1 MTAIGNR
8 VLPASTGSR
17 NAGIDLLR
25 GLCILLVVVHHV
37 ALRIPLHKTALGE
50 LLPRRLLD
58 GLGYNGYEA
67 VFVFFVISGFLIT
80 LHSLQRWGRLS
91 KMDLR
96 GFYLRRVGRIVPS
109 LLLLLAVLS
118 SMHLAGVPNYVID
131 GENQSLGGALLAA
144 LGFYLNW
151 YEGMTGW
158 LPGGWDVLWSLSIE
172 EIFYLVFPLLCLAL
186 RTRGVLI
193 AVLLVLALSLPIT
206 RAALQGNEIWQ
217 EKAYLPGMA
226 AIAAGVLTALW
237 VSRGTVP
244 VRTGTWLRIAGVI
257 GLLTVAFCGR
267 ELWATLGNGYMLV
280 LTGSAAMLIAGL
292 HVGHAAVSVVP
303 SRAWAWLRSWGRLS
317 YEIYLT
323 HMFVVFG
330 VVGLFKS
337 AGEDMRTGAWWYVPV
352 LLLCWALG
360 LAFARFYSDPCDRA
374 LRRRFLRRPMPKG
387 VLVKPLE
394 K

>member
-1 MTAIGNR
+1 MTALENR
-8 VLPASTGSR
+8 VLTASTGGR

-37 ALRIPLHKTALGE
+37 ALRIPLHKTALGDFV
-50 LLPRRLLD
+50 PRRLLD

-91 KMDLR
+91 QMDLR
-96 GFYLRRVGRIVPS
+96 GFYLRRVSRIVPS

-118 SMHLAGVPNYVID
+118 SMHLAGVPNYIID

-172 EIFYLVFPLLCLAL
+172 EIFYIGFPLLCLLL
-186 RTRGVLI
+186 RTRGALV
-193 AVLLVLALSLPIT
+193 AVLLMLALSLPIT

-226 AIAAGVLTALW
+226 AIAIGVLTA
-237 VSRGTVP
+237 
-244 VRTGTWLRIAGVI
+244 
-257 GLLTVAFCGR
+257 
-267 ELWATLGNGYMLV
+267 
-280 LTGSAAMLIAGL
+280 
-292 HVGHAAVSVVP
+292 
-303 SRAWAWLRSWGRLS
+303 
-317 YEIYLT
+317 
-323 HMFVVFG
+323 
-330 VVGLFKS
+330 
-337 AGEDMRTGAWWYVPV
+337 
-352 LLLCWALG
+352 
-360 LAFARFYSDPCDRA
+360 
-374 LRRRFLRRPMPKG
+374 
-387 VLVKPLE
+387 
-394 K
+394 